1 MTYDKI
7 LQTGTSSANQHCV
20 GIDKK
25 RRIIIKCC
33 NGIGETI
40 WYLQTPSIPLC
51 ARSRIDWKTGPRP
64 GCEACLYGEAI
75 QESDQSTSKI
85 CKEHRA
91 KLERDCD
98 SSARSL
104 FAKRS
109 EAWLRGK
116 NALGRLSW
124 NTAMTGCHRKRSCKL
139 TGSWFL
145 KKSGT
150 GFMQIII

>member
-7 LQTGTSSANQHCV
+7 LQAGTSSANQYCV

-40 WYLQTPSIPLC
+40 SYLQAPSIPLC

-64 GCEACLYGEAI
+64 GCKDCLYGEAI

-85 CKEHRA
+85 CKDHRA
-91 KLERDCD
+91 KLERDRD
-98 SSARSL
+98 SSARGL
-104 FAKRS
+104 FEKRS
-109 EAWLRGK
+109 EAWLRGG
-116 NALGRLSW
+116 NALGRSSW
-124 NTAMTGCHRKRSCKL
+124 NTAMTGCQLKRSYRL
-139 TGSWFL
+139 ISSWFL

-150 GFMQIII
+150 GFMQIIV